1 MVKDENKDPN
11 TEINENMKKNAET
24 ADNEINELDG
34 DSLTGV
40 AGGIKIG
47 GLKEVPIPGRIGLKY
62 GFPGGRPR
70 LDLSPEEME
79 ERRENIKRLL
89 KKKLEE
95 KLKDPNLSPE
105 ERKRIEGLLL
115 KLKMYKPVETN
126 NNSFFK

>member
-1 MVKDENKDPN
+1 MNKNENKDPN

-79 ERRENIKRLL
+79 ERREDYGSQR
-89 KKKLEE
+89 KLE
-95 KLKDPNLSPE
+95 
-105 ERKRIEGLLL
+105 
-115 KLKMYKPVETN
+115 
-126 NNSFFK
+126 